1 MNQRKW
7 ASSVFTAAMAGAVLV
22 PMTSASASTAKEPT
36 CASVPAVTAA
46 IGGIIEGPQL
56 VTQGK
61 VITCEYDQNPAP
73 PSNNAEA
80 DIDVTIAPLTAAKFL
95 KVVKAGH
102 FTKVSGFKVGA
113 KAYFNGTTGDT
124 GVSTL
129 QVLTSQGY
137 HVVVVVNPAA
147 ANGAGEPEQ
156 ATAISVAR
164 AILAG

>member
-7 ASSVFTAAMAGAVLV
+7 ASSVFTAAMAGAMWV
-22 PMTSASASTAKEPT
+22 PMTSASASAAKEPT

-46 IGGIIEGPQL
+46 IGGLIEGPQL

-61 VITCEYDQNPAP
+61 IITCEYDQNPVP
-73 PSNNAEA
+73 PSTGEA

-164 AILAG
+164 VILAG